1 MYSHLFLMPGFTS
14 TILSEL
20 ATTRIATS
28 PAPAS
33 FFLRKL
39 LTLVSIYVPSF
50 VTGNRFALNLFSFLF
65 VPLFFKQLSH
75 TNLQSSNYNQIKRAK
90 IITAQIIYVLIQI
103 NIWKSMTTYFAFLN
117 SPLRPDGL
125 HVKDTDLMKFPSTI
139 LTLHKWFQF

>member
-1 MYSHLFLMPGFTS
+1 MIKPSTIFSIFQNHFNISIRFRYSHLFLMPGFTS

-50 VTGNRFALNLFSFLF
+50 VTGNRFALNLLSFLF

-75 TNLQSSNYNQIKRAK
+75 TNLQSSNYNQIKRGSK
-90 IITAQIIYVLIQI
+90 NISTYTRVLI
-103 NIWKSMTTYFAFLN
+103 
-117 SPLRPDGL
+117 SP
-125 HVKDTDLMKFPSTI
+125 
-139 LTLHKWFQF
+139 